1 MKVVNLFSVGLVNG
15 VDFGL
20 RSDGFDGWE
29 VVFFF
34 TALHFLPR
42 FCFTHFFLFLFLSS
56 SSRLKKKKKKT
67 ATIRSLVFDT
77 YSRLIFLSFMDT
89 NALLECD
96 LYTPRAPCYLTI
108 ASLNLL
114 HAYNHKGCLF
124 PSPFLRLPPS
134 PSPLKLLH
142 FH

>member
-1 MKVVNLFSVGLVNG
+1 MVSILDCG
-15 VDFGL
+15 VTD
-20 RSDGFDGWE
+20 SMDGK
-29 VVFFF
+29 
-34 TALHFLPR
+34 
-42 FCFTHFFLFLFLSS
+42 SS
-56 SSRLKKKKKKT
+56 SSSLLSISYPAFASPTSFSFSFSLPVPGLKKKKKK

-114 HAYNHKGCLF
+114 HTYNHKGCLF